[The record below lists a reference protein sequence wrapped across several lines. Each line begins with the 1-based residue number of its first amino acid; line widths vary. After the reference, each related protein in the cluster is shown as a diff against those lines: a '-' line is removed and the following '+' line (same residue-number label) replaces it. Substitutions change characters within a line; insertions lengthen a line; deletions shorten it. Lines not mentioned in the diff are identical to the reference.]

1 MRRGPISSKAII
13 SAHKRQKKRDAV
25 VAKLAGFWQVASAIS
40 LLLIAGLLAW
50 EKFDSTGADRSASR
64 KDTYDPAAFPESPD
78 FPLTVSASPEPIR
91 PEAARPQ
98 PTLESESSASA
109 GPALKETSTSDRE
122 VANDPV
128 SISSGGQAET
138 SRSTRRAAGISPPSS
153 EPNPPQDLT
162 SAEPEATAESP
173 IDNFTP
179 EAAGNL
185 PQHFLLAQTS
195 VNRQDDSPASTVENQ
210 SEDDSAAVFEVTG
223 SGLWLEKA
231 PINDVFQHLARV
243 GGFQYFHNSSLD
255 GEEYL
260 VTGELIGEDS
270 LSQIDELGLMYGL
283 TIHKKGRTVY
293 AFDQMQVSR
302 VPQKISRYQLQY
314 LRPDDID
321 QTKLILQPFLT
332 PGTGIVEF
340 EAKTNSLI
348 LSDSEDK
355 LVQILEFLDQI
366 DRPKDQVAIETRI
379 IRISTSAR
387 NSIGVDWS
395 SVLGA
400 DGGIGITASSGLNA
414 LFGLPELDSATS
426 VVTSATNGNGV
437 DLIQVTRNFSSAGG
451 AGENREGGNLVLSP
465 VQVSAVIRALNTAGI
480 AEQESSPTL
489 ITEDNEEGLISVV
502 DRIPIITSTVSETT
516 AGQNSSEE
524 VRYKIDEEDASGDP
538 ATTREVGVTLA
549 VTPTILPDGTIRMSL
564 RPRSAQV
571 VEYVE
576 SPSGNRY
583 PRVNE
588 SSVTTM
594 ARIPDGHSLLIGGF
608 YEQIGTEGDSKVP
621 VFGDIPG
628 FRHLFKNSDHQKA
641 HTSLVFIVTPRLYQP
656 SDAEQSDAVASDIYE
671 GHILPDNY
679 PFPDPSH
686 PDRGVPPALK
696 PNLPRATPVSS
707 DNILRPEYSNE
718 FPGPATQTEKI
729 PLLDRLFRRRK

>member
-1 MRRGPISSKAII
+1 MRRGPISNKEVI
-13 SAHKRQKKRDAV
+13 SAQEKRNAV
-25 VAKLAGFWQVASAIS
+25 VARPAGFWQVASTIS
-40 LLLIAGLLAW
+40 LLLIVGFLGWKKLGSAGGDLN
-50 EKFDSTGADRSASR
+50 ASR
-64 KDTYDPAAFPESPD
+64 EGVDDPAEFLNGSE
-78 FPLTVSASPEPIR
+78 FPLTISVSPEPIR
-91 PEAARPQ
+91 PAPPTPQ
-98 PTLESESSASA
+98 PMLESEYAASVDP
-109 GPALKETSTSDRE
+109 GLTETSANVHE
-122 VANDPV
+122 VAPSV
-128 SISSGGQAET
+128 QTET
-138 SRSTRRAAGISPPSS
+138 SGPSRSARGPSPPSS
-153 EPNPPQDLT
+153 EPNPLQDPT
-162 SAEPEATAESP
+162 SAEPEANTDSS
-173 IDNFTP
+173 IDNLAA
-179 EAAGNL
+179 EASAII
-185 PQHFLLAQTS
+185 PQQFLLAQNS
-195 VNRQDDSPASTVENQ
+195 VTQQSNSPASTADNQ
-210 SEDDSAAVFEVTG
+210 SGDEGATVFEATG
-223 SGLWLEKA
+223 AGLWLEKA
-231 PINDVFQHLARV
+231 PLNDVFQHLARM
-243 GGFQYFHNSSLD
+243 GDLQYFHNSSLD
-255 GEEYL
+255 GEEFL

-270 LSQIDELGLMYGL
+270 LSQIEELGLMYGL
-283 TIHKKGRTVY
+283 TIHKKGHTVY
-293 AFDQMQVSR
+293 AFDQSQASR
-302 VPQKISRYQLQY
+302 VPQKISHYQLQY
-314 LRPDDID
+314 LRPDDIE

-332 PGTGIVEF
+332 PGMGMVEF
-340 EAKTNSLI
+340 EGKTNSLI
-348 LSDSEDK
+348 ISDSEEK
-355 LVQILEFLDQI
+355 LEHILEFLGQI

-387 NSIGVDWS
+387 NLVGVDWS

-437 DLIQVTRNFSSAGG
+437 DLVQVTRNFSSAGG
-451 AGENREGGNLVLSP
+451 QGENREGGNLVLSP
-465 VQVSAVIRALNTAGI
+465 IQISAVIRALNTAGI

-524 VRYKIDEEDASGDP
+524 VRYKIDEEDPSGDP

-608 YEQIGTEGDSKVP
+608 YEQIGTEGGSKVP

-628 FRHLFKNSDHQKA
+628 LRHLFKNSDHQKA
-641 HTSLVFIVTPRLYQP
+641 HTSLVFIVTARLYRP
-656 SDAEQSDAVASDIYE
+656 SETEQSDAVASDIYE
-671 GHILPDNY
+671 AHILPDNY
-679 PFPDPSH
+679 AFPDPMH
-686 PDRGVPPALK
+686 PDRGVPPSLNS
-696 PNLPRATPVSS
+696 NLPRAIPISS

-718 FPGPATQTEKI
+718 FPGPANRTRKI
-729 PLLDRLFRRRK
+729 PLLDRLFRNKK

>member
-1 MRRGPISSKAII
+1 MRHDPISNRAAI
-13 SAHKRQKKRDAV
+13 SALKRQKKRNAV
-25 VAKLAGFWQVASAIS
+25 VARSAGFWQVASTIS
-40 LLLIAGLLAW
+40 LLLIVGFLGL
-50 EKFDSTGADRSASR
+50 EKFGSAGGDLNASR
-64 KDTYDPAAFPESPD
+64 EGVSDPAEFLDSSESP
-78 FPLTVSASPEPIR
+78 LTISASPEPIR
-91 PEAARPQ
+91 PAPPRPQ
-98 PTLESESSASA
+98 PMLESENAASVDPGLSDTSASIQ
-109 GPALKETSTSDRE
+109 E
-122 VANDPV
+122 VDPGV
-128 SISSGGQAET
+128 QTET
-138 SRSTRRAAGISPPSS
+138 SRLGRSARGLSPPSS
-153 EPNPPQDLT
+153 GPNPLLDPT
-162 SAEPEATAESP
+162 FAELEANADSP
-173 IDNFTP
+173 IDNL
-179 EAAGNL
+179 AAETSVVI
-185 PQHFLLAQTS
+185 PQQFLLAQNS
-195 VNRQDDSPASTVENQ
+195 VTQQSNSPASTADNQ
-210 SEDDSAAVFEVTG
+210 SGDDGATAFEATG

-231 PINDVFQHLARV
+231 PLNDVFQHLARM
-243 GGFQYFHNSSLD
+243 GDLQYFHNSNLD
-255 GEEYL
+255 GEEFL

-270 LSQIDELGLMYGL
+270 LSQIEELGLMYGL

-293 AFDQMQVSR
+293 AFDQMQASR
-302 VPQKISRYQLQY
+302 VPQKISHYQLQY

-332 PGTGIVEF
+332 PGLGMVEF
-340 EAKTNSLI
+340 EGKTNSLI
-348 LSDSEDK
+348 ISDSEEK
-355 LVQILEFLDQI
+355 LEHILEFLGQI

-387 NSIGVDWS
+387 NLVGVDWS

-400 DGGIGITASSGLNA
+400 NGGIGITASSGLNA

-437 DLIQVTRNFSSAGG
+437 DLVQVTRNFSSAGG
-451 AGENREGGNLVLSP
+451 PGNNREGGNLVLSP
-465 VQVSAVIRALNTAGI
+465 VQISAVIRALNTAGI

-524 VRYKIDEEDASGDP
+524 VRYKIDEEDSSGDP

-608 YEQIGTEGDSKVP
+608 YEQIGTESDSKVP
-621 VFGDIPG
+621 ILGGIPG
-628 FRHLFKNSDHQKA
+628 LRHLFKNSDHQKA
-641 HTSLVFIVTPRLYQP
+641 HTSLVFIVTPRLYRP
-656 SDAEQSDAVASDIYE
+656 SETEQSDAVASDIYE
-671 GHILPDNY
+671 AHIIPDNY
-679 PFPDPSH
+679 AFPDPMH
-686 PDRGVPPALK
+686 PDRGVPPS
-696 PNLPRATPVSS
+696 PNSNLPRATPISS
-707 DNILRPEYSNE
+707 DNILRPDYSNE
-718 FPGPATQTEKI
+718 FPGPANRTEKT
-729 PLLDRLFRRRK
+729 PLLDRLFRNKK

>member
-1 MRRGPISSKAII
+1 MRRDPISIEAII
-13 SAHKRQKKRDAV
+13 SAHERQKKRSAL
-25 VAKLAGFWQVASAIS
+25 VARLPGFWQVASTVS
-40 LLLIAGLLAW
+40 LLLIVGLLGW
-50 EKFDSTGADRSASR
+50 EKLGSAGGDRDASREGGADPAEVFNGS
-64 KDTYDPAAFPESPD
+64 DP
-78 FPLTVSASPEPIR
+78 PLTISASPEPTR
-91 PEAARPQ
+91 PEPPRPQ
-98 PTLESESSASA
+98 PMLGSQHAASVDPGLSETSASA
-109 GPALKETSTSDRE
+109 LEVADQSASTSAGGQTETSNPARSGSGLTPSFSRP
-122 VANDPV
+122 DPLQG
-128 SISSGGQAET
+128 S
-138 SRSTRRAAGISPPSS
+138 
-153 EPNPPQDLT
+153 T
-162 SAEPEATAESP
+162 SAEPDANPDRP
-173 IDNFTP
+173 IDDLAAETP
-179 EAAGNL
+179 GFV
-185 PQHFLLAQTS
+185 PQQFLLAQNS
-195 VNRQDDSPASTVENQ
+195 VDRQSDSPASTTDNQ
-210 SEDDSAAVFEVTG
+210 SGDDGTAVFEVTG

-231 PINDVFQHLARV
+231 PINDVFQHLARM

-255 GEEYL
+255 GEEFL

-270 LSQIDELGLMYGL
+270 LSQIEELGLMYGL
-283 TIHKKGRTVY
+283 TIHQKGRTVY
-293 AFDQMQVSR
+293 AFDQMQASR

-314 LRPDDID
+314 LRPDDIE

-332 PGTGIVEF
+332 PGIGIVEF
-340 EAKTNSLI
+340 EGKTNSLI

-355 LVQILEFLDQI
+355 LVQILEFLGQI

-387 NSIGVDWS
+387 NSVGVDWS

-414 LFGLPELDSATS
+414 LFGLPELESATS
-426 VVTSATNGNGV
+426 VVTSATNGNGA
-437 DLIQVTRNFSSAGG
+437 DLIQVTRNFTSAGG
-451 AGENREGGNLVLSP
+451 PGENRETGNLVLSP

-628 FRHLFKNSDHQKA
+628 LRHLFKNSDSQKA
-641 HTSLVFIVTPRLYQP
+641 HTSLVFIVTPSLYQP
-656 SDAEQSDAVASDIYE
+656 SEPGQSDAIATDIYQ
-671 GHILPDNY
+671 GHIIPDNY
-679 PFPDPSH
+679 ASPDPAH
-686 PDRGVPPALK
+686 PDRGVLPSLDS
-696 PNLPRATPVSS
+696 NLPRATPVSS

-718 FPGPATQTEKI
+718 IPGPANRTKNF
-729 PLLDRLFRRRK
+729 PSLDRLFRNKK